1 MTLALTI
8 ITGLIYP
15 GIITGLAQVFF
26 PSQANGSILY
36 VNGKPIASS
45 LDRAILDAAAVLP
58 WPSLGDQ
65 QPAGN
70 ARALLRRQLRR
81 LQPGADEPTLIT
93 TVQQRIDDLKKENP
107 DVPAGT
113 PIPADLVTAS
123 GSGLDPDISVAAAY
137 YQIPRVAKA
146 RGMTQE
152 AVRSLVDAHVTG
164 RFLGIFGE
172 PRINV
177 LELNLALDGVQT
189 EQVAESARNAAEEQG
204 RYEGMRRTGDVG
216 RPARPGEDASISTT
230 GSGATIASYRRR
242 PDDIAGIQED
252 ERPHRVSRRSAHLR
266 ALTDARSMRRA
277 GGTRRRR
284 SWGVRRWSRPGC
296 WPCDRTDASRTRRG
310 RMQSSQSHG

>member
-1 MTLALTI
+1 MTTNSDDTPMATVESPTATAQEEEREPARRAILRLLRPAIVMTLALTI

-15 GIITGLAQVFF
+15 GIITGLGQLLF

-45 LDRAILDAAAVLP
+45 LIGQYWTQPNYFHGR
-58 WPSLGDQ
+58 PSATNNPQGTPAPYSADNSGASNLGPTNQ
-65 QPAGN
+65 
-70 ARALLRRQLRR
+70 
-81 LQPGADEPTLIT
+81 TLIT

-137 YQIPRVAKA
+137 YQIPRVAKE

-152 AVRSLVDAHVTG
+152 ALRNVVDAHITG

-177 LELNLALDGVQT
+177 LELNLALDGVQP
-189 EQVAESARNAAEEQG
+189 SK
-204 RYEGMRRTGDVG
+204 
-216 RPARPGEDASISTT
+216 
-230 GSGATIASYRRR
+230 
-242 PDDIAGIQED
+242 
-252 ERPHRVSRRSAHLR
+252 
-266 ALTDARSMRRA
+266 
-277 GGTRRRR
+277 
-284 SWGVRRWSRPGC
+284 
-296 WPCDRTDASRTRRG
+296 
-310 RMQSSQSHG
+310 